1 MLAMVALGFGEITG
15 AIVMGRIVDRMGP
28 KKTSLVNVVLI
39 LIATIFV
46 LNFLYLARY
55 SVFAFFMTFFWGF

>member
-1 MLAMVALGFGEITG
+1 MLAMVALGFGEIAG
-15 AIVMGRIVDRMGP
+15 AILMGRIVDKLGS
-28 KKTSLVNVVLI
+28 KKTSLVNVVLV

-46 LNFLYLARY
+46 LNFLYLNRY